1 MNRTNKIKMKR
12 LKIFTELIIISILV
26 SSCSTVLK
34 SPKIDYLTNDYCQPT
49 IQYDYSQLEI
59 SQNKTQN
66 QDRILNDNL
75 SRHDILVSKA
85 IGIETYLTEYF
96 QIKKDTLKK
105 LVLKQ
110 KITDRI
116 VLTSIEINA
125 LASELDCNG
134 ERINKL
140 ADFIDD
146 LNNKRT
152 KNLTVASVT
161 LGALTTVAT
170 VLIKNNNAS
179 NIVGVSGGLLSA
191 GLGALTISPK
201 GKKINLKLQRNLL
214 GNIWYNDNLNQAY
227 PNSIW
232 TILNEKEF
240 SNSGE
245 KSLQESIKNRW
256 LQYNFDGEIDLKN
269 QKLFFDD
276 GGIYTADDLHSRANM
291 LNELQ
296 ATIRSLEQDLKSL
309 AVRLNGNHNF

>member
-1 MNRTNKIKMKR
+1 MKPPK
-12 LKIFTELIIISILV
+12 LFTLLLILALFV

-34 SPKIDYLTNDYCQPT
+34 SSKIDYLTSNYCQPT
-49 IQYDYSQLEI
+49 IQYDYSQLETPQHKI
-59 SQNKTQN
+59 QK
-66 QDRILNDNL
+66 QDSILNANL
-75 SRHDILVSKA
+75 SKHDLLVSKA
-85 IGIETYLTEYF
+85 IGIETYLAEYL

-116 VLTSIEINA
+116 MLTTIEINA

-140 ADFIDD
+140 ADFVDD
-146 LNNKRT
+146 INNKRT

-201 GKKINLKLQRNLL
+201 GKKINLRLQRNLL
-214 GNIWYNDNLNQAY
+214 GNIWYNDNSNETY

-232 TILNEKEF
+232 TIINEKQF

-245 KSLQESIKNRW
+245 NDLQESIKNRW
-256 LQYNFDGEIDLKN
+256 LQYNFNGKIDSET

-276 GGIYTADDLHSRANM
+276 GGIYSADDLHSRANM

-309 AVRLNGNHNF
+309 AVRLNSF